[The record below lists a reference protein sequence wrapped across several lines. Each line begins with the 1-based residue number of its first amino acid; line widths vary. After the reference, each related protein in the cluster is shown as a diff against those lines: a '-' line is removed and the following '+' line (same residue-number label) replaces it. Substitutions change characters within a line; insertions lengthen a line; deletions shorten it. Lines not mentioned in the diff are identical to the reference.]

1 LALRLSL
8 LQAAIFAFLGLNV
21 PFWPLWLKAQGL
33 DAPGIALV
41 VGAAAIVKIGAQP
54 ALGLVADTRNRR
66 ATLIWIALAAA
77 MCFALFAGAKTLGA
91 ILAVTLVAWIFAGPL
106 IPFADAMTL
115 AAPVNYGRVR
125 LWGSLSFIAGNLG
138 GGTLIEWGGID
149 AILWAQV
156 AALAVAGGAAAL
168 LPRWAGCVA
177 ASHGAAE
184 AAVPTAPIDA
194 RKALGKLAT
203 SPLSWIFLMS
213 AALTNASHGAYYS
226 FGSVHWQAQG
236 YSETLIGSLW
246 AWGVAVEVMLFWL
259 LGGRVSVRAAVWLL
273 VAGGEG
279 AVVRWTW
286 MAFDPSLAVT
296 VGLQALHALTYGA
309 MHLGAMFVIRLAVR
323 PGIATAAQGSYAAIV
338 DGLVIGIASYAAG
351 PLYAAYGGGA
361 YLAMAVLGA
370 AGLGFSLWLKARWVG
385 QPLDSA
391 GLAIPADAEPAR
403 PPLGEV
409 PR

>member
-1 LALRLSL
+1 MALRLSL

-77 MCFALFAGAKTLGA
+77 MCFALFAGAGSLAA
-91 ILAVTLVAWIFAGPL
+91 ILGVTLIAWIFAGPL

-125 LWGSLSFIAGNLG
+125 LWGSLAFIAGNLG
-138 GGTLIEWGGID
+138 GGQLVERAGVE

-156 AALAVAGGAAAL
+156 AALAVAAGAAAL
-168 LPRWAGCVA
+168 LPRWAGCA
-177 ASHGAAE
+177 DASHGRIA
-184 AAVPTAPIDA
+184 TAPTPPVDA

-203 SPLSWIFLMS
+203 APLTWIFLMA
-213 AALTNASHGAYYS
+213 AALTNATHGVYYG
-226 FGSVHWQAQG
+226 FASVHWQAQG
-236 YSETLIGSLW
+236 VDGATIGMLW
-246 AWGVAVEVMLFWL
+246 ALGVAAEVLLFWW
-259 LGGRVSVRAAVWLL
+259 LGGRVSVRAATWLL
-273 VAGGEG
+273 VAGGVG
-279 AVVRWTW
+279 AVARWTA
-286 MAFDPSLAVT
+286 MAFDPPLALT
-296 VGLQALHALTYGA
+296 LPLQTLHALTYGA

-338 DGLVIGIASYAAG
+338 DGLVIGLASYAAG
-351 PLYAAYGGGA
+351 PLYAEYGGRA

-370 AGLGFSLWLKARWVG
+370 AGLAFSLWLKARWKG

-391 GLAIPADAEPAR
+391 GLAIPADAETSR
-403 PPLGEV
+403 PSVG
-409 PR
+409 

>member
-1 LALRLSL
+1 MVLRLSL

-77 MCFALFAGAKTLGA
+77 MCFALFSGATTLGA
-91 ILAVTLVAWIFAGPL
+91 ILGITLLAWIFAGPL

-156 AALAVAGGAAAL
+156 SALAVAGGAAAL
-168 LPRWAGCVA
+168 LPRWAGCVS
-177 ASHGAAE
+177 ASHGEAE
-184 AAVPTAPIDA
+184 APPTKPIDA

-203 SPLSWIFLMS
+203 SPLTWIFLMS
-213 AALTNASHGAYYS
+213 AALTNAGHGVYYS

-236 YSETLIGSLW
+236 YSETLIGTLW
-246 AWGVAVEVMLFWL
+246 AWGVAVEVMLFWW
-259 LGGRVSVRAAVWLL
+259 LGGRVSVKAAVWLL
-273 VAGGEG
+273 VAGGIG
-279 AVVRWTW
+279 AVVRWAW
-286 MAFDPSLAVT
+286 MAFDPSLGVT
-296 VGLQALHALTYGA
+296 IALQALHALTYGA

-351 PLYAAYGGGA
+351 PLYAAYKGGA

-370 AGLGFSLWLKARWVG
+370 AGLAFSLWLKARWHG
-385 QPLDSA
+385 QPLDSS
-391 GLAIPADAEPAR
+391 GLDIPADAEPPRR
-403 PPLGEV
+403 PAVG
-409 PR
+409 

>member
-1 LALRLSL
+1 MALRLSL

-66 ATLIWIALAAA
+66 ATLVWIALAAA
-77 MCFALFAGAKTLGA
+77 MCFALFAGAGSLAA
-91 ILAVTLVAWIFAGPL
+91 ILGVTLVAWIFAGPL

-125 LWGSLSFIAGNLG
+125 LWGSMSFIAGNLLG
-138 GGTLIEWGGID
+138 GPLIEAAGIQ

-156 AALAVAGGAAAL
+156 AALAVAAGAAAL
-168 LPRWAGCVA
+168 LPRWAGC
-177 ASHGAAE
+177 AE
-184 AAVPTAPIDA
+184 ASRGAVQAAPTRPIDA
-194 RKALGKLAT
+194 RKALGKLGT
-203 SPLSWIFLMS
+203 SPLTWIFLMS
-213 AALTNASHGAYYS
+213 AALTNAGHGVYYS

-236 YSETLIGSLW
+236 YSETLIGALW
-246 AWGVAVEVMLFWL
+246 AWGVAVEVMLFWV
-259 LGGRVSVRAAVWLL
+259 LGGRVSTGMAVWLL
-273 VAGGEG
+273 MAGGIG
-279 AVVRWTW
+279 ATLRWTV

-296 VGLQALHALTYGA
+296 VALQALHALTYGA

-338 DGLVIGIASYAAG
+338 DGLVIGLASYVAG
-351 PLYAAYGGGA
+351 PLYAEYGGRA
-361 YLAMAVLGA
+361 YLAMAALGA
-370 AGLGFSLWLKARWVG
+370 AGLGFSLWFRARWRG

-391 GLAIPADAEPAR
+391 GLAISADPEPPRPATR
-403 PPLGEV
+403 
-409 PR
+409 